1 MPRLQSDS
9 ESTWIF
15 QEDDPCV
22 VYNARLVSALLSC
35 VFRLPGTMPG
45 HVHDELG
52 AAVAPLLPGMGA
64 PPRAEL
70 QRAIK
75 RLIRNR
81 ASAASLLDDDDDE
94 VTDPGQRLTLV
105 GHVLSEGGATA
116 TLVFNDMQRRL
127 GRFLNCRSAPT
138 DHNVQLLAQV
148 LDLSIHERALVKLVA
163 AATHGTV
170 SKSIFAFVPSGAR
183 VCRALQ
189 AMLDVPLHDAERMIR
204 PVGRLAQCGLLEAL
218 VALRGVG
225 DLDDLLAFSALGQR
239 LLAVP
244 FNNAAEMA
252 DAVLQPF
259 PSKPDQQLLWPH
271 LAQVQDTLARALRAA
286 LDQGTP
292 GINILLHGGP
302 GTGKTEFAR
311 QLTDQV
317 GAMGYLVGHED
328 ERGDEG
334 KRADRLASLRLSQC
348 FAGQRE
354 RALLVLD
361 EAEDIFQHDYQ
372 SPLSRIFGG
381 KRESKAWTNHLLE
394 SNAHPVIWI
403 SNDAG
408 YLDPAY
414 LRRFTFCLEFPA
426 TPLSVRQQVA
436 QAALA
441 PVGCTPETIAA
452 IAADEGSTPA
462 LLASAAKFAAL
473 ASSGGASV
481 DVAAQLHLRQQ
492 AQAMGRKAP
501 TQVAARTQRF
511 DLRYLNLADG
521 MAPQQL
527 ITALR
532 NDPVAA
538 LVFSGPPGTG
548 KTQLAAELAMRLD
561 RQLVLRTASDLNSM
575 WYGQSEANVASM
587 FRQCDPK
594 SELLFLD
601 EADVLLSAREDAGH
615 RVDRA
620 VTAEFLRWLEC
631 FEGTFICA
639 TNFASDLDAAL
650 MRRFTFRL
658 RFMPLSV
665 LQRQQMYAE
674 QALGWDPAKGLPV
687 PCLDTLAQRRLERL
701 DRLTPGDFA
710 NAGRRLR
717 RLGLGPEAWL
727 DELESE
733 HAAKAQTSSA
743 RIGFV

>member
-1 MPRLQSDS
+1 MPRLLSDNNS
-9 ESTWIF
+9 AWTF
-15 QEDDPCV
+15 QEDDPSV
-22 VYNARLVSALLSC
+22 VYNARVVSALLAC
-35 VFRLPGTMPG
+35 VRRLPGTMPG

-52 AAVAPLLPGMGA
+52 AAVAPLLPGLGTRA
-64 PPRAEL
+64 RAEL
-70 QRAIK
+70 RRAVGTLS
-75 RLIRNR
+75 RRR
-81 ASAASLLDDDDDE
+81 AAAGDLLDDDDDI
-94 VTDPGQRLTLV
+94 DPSERVTLV
-105 GHVLSEGGATA
+105 GLVLSEGGAA
-116 TLVFNDMQRRL
+116 AKLVIGDIQKRL
-127 GRFLNCRSAPT
+127 GRFLMGRCAPT
-138 DHNVQLLAQV
+138 DHNVQLLADV
-148 LDLSIHERALVKLVA
+148 LDLSTYEQAMVQLVA
-163 AATHGTV
+163 AATHGTLD
-170 SKSIFAFVPSGAR
+170 KSIFAFVPQGAR
-183 VCRALQ
+183 LCRALEV
-189 AMLDVPLHDAERMIR
+189 MLDMPLHDAERMLR
-204 PVGRLAQCGLLEAL
+204 PDGRLAQCGLLEAL
-218 VALRGVG
+218 VTRRGAG
-225 DLDDLLAFSALGQR
+225 DMDDIFTFSALGQR

-244 FNNAAEMA
+244 FNTAAEMA
-252 DAVLQPF
+252 DAVLKPF
-259 PSKPDQQLLWPH
+259 PGSAGQRLEWPH
-271 LAQVQDTLARALRAA
+271 LAQAQHTLASALLAA
-286 LDQGTP
+286 LNQGAP

-311 QLTDQV
+311 QLTEV
-317 GAMGYLVGHED
+317 IGATGYLVSHED
-328 ERGDEG
+328 ERGDEAS
-334 KRADRLASLRLSQC
+334 RADRLSSLRLSQC

-354 RALLVLD
+354 RAVLVLD
-361 EAEDIFQHDYQ
+361 EAEDVFQHDYQ
-372 SPLSRIFGG
+372 NPLSRIFGG
-381 KRESKAWTNHLLE
+381 KKESKAWTNQMLE
-394 SNAHPVIWI
+394 TNAHPVIWI
-403 SNDAG
+403 SNDTG
-408 YLDPAY
+408 YMDPAY
-414 LRRFTFCLEFPA
+414 LRRFTFCLEFTA

-436 QAALA
+436 QAALG

-452 IAADEGSTPA
+452 VAADAGSTPA
-462 LLASAAKFAAL
+462 LLASAARFASL
-473 ASSGGASV
+473 AACGGACV
-481 DVAAQLHLRQQ
+481 DDAAQLHLSQQ
-492 AQAMGRKAP
+492 AQAMGRKPP
-501 TQVAARTQRF
+501 TKLAVRTQRF

-521 MAPQQL
+521 MAPEQL
-527 ITALR
+527 ITALH

-548 KTQLAAELAMRLD
+548 KTQLAAELATRLD
-561 RQLVLRTASDLNSM
+561 RQLVVRTASDINSM

-639 TNFASDLDAAL
+639 TNFASDLDSAL

-674 QALGWDPAKGLPV
+674 QALGWEPARGLPL

-717 RLGLGPEAWL
+717 RLGLGPGAWL